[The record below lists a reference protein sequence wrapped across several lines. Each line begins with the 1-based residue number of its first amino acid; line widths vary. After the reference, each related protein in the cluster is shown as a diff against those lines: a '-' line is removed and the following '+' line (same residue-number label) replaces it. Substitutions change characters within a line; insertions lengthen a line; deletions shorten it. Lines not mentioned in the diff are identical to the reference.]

1 MADRNVEGFP
11 VDLVEVGR
19 LFPADRGPAVG
30 LVFSQADRP
39 GQLVF
44 ILGDGVA
51 FNTAALIF
59 RLLNVTPAYL
69 AEVFGDEWPTTDG
82 GAE

>member
-1 MADRNVEGFP
+1 M
-11 VDLVEVGR
+11 
-19 LFPADRGPAVG
+19 
-30 LVFSQADRP
+30 FSQADRP